1 MNNYNERQVKDTK
14 VSAFVPVYNDKSTIK
29 ACLDSIL
36 NQSLNFDEIIVV
48 NDASNDETTQILN
61 NFKNIKIINNERNM
75 GVSYSRNIGIKN
87 STNELVAGID
97 SDIVIEKNW
106 LENMLEMLFKKK
118 AVYCCGNVDEK
129 YLENQYNY
137 WRSLRYPL

>member
-48 NDASNDETTQILN
+48 NDASNDETTSS
-61 NFKNIKIINNERNM
+61 
-75 GVSYSRNIGIKN
+75 VS
-87 STNELVAGID
+87 
-97 SDIVIEKNW
+97 
-106 LENMLEMLFKKK
+106 
-118 AVYCCGNVDEK
+118 
-129 YLENQYNY
+129 
-137 WRSLRYPL
+137 